1 MMPIMRQYT
10 GTQRAAQK
18 QAARERIIEAAARAI
33 RRSGYDGPS
42 VAEIMKEAGLTHC
55 TFYAHFDS
63 KEALLAAA
71 ADRAGAQTVAWSSRV
86 AAAAPPQ
93 RAVAAMIQS
102 YLSGEHLKDIEHG
115 CPIAALGSEM
125 PRQAPEVRRA
135 ATARIREMIE
145 VVAQQMPEQEQ
156 AEARQRALTTVSAMV
171 GSLILARAVDDAA
184 LSEEIREAALGA
196 FLPNEK

>member
-1 MMPIMRQYT
+1 MREYK
-10 GTQRAAQK
+10 GTQRAAEK

-33 RRSGYDGPS
+33 RRGGYDGPS
-42 VAEIMKEAGLTHC
+42 VSEIMKEAGLTHG

-71 ADRAGAQTVAWSSRV
+71 ADHAGAETVAWSRRV
-86 AAAAPPQ
+86 AASVPPQ
-93 RAVAAMIQS
+93 QAATTLIQS
-102 YLSGEHLKDIEHG
+102 YLSGEHVKNIEHG

-125 PRQAPEVRRA
+125 PRQTAEVRQV

-145 VVAQQMPEQEQ
+145 VVAQEWPES
-156 AEARQRALTTVSAMV
+156 AEAIARQQAIATVCAMV

-184 LSEEIREAALGA
+184 LSEEIRTAALA
-196 FLPNEK
+196 VYSPTSS